1 MNYPCTLSLKH
12 NSILWLPMRTASTH
26 ASWVFAHFDFMSY
39 LTNKKDE
46 LMIDLISDKIHFGH
60 ELGLPP
66 SHNSM
71 SLIST
76 ARNPYE
82 RVFSYFNRQFLGR
95 NIKPTQ
101 GEFEKFIQDLIE
113 NKTNFIK
120 FFTKPVQSLI
130 ERVPDYI
137 IRKENMYE
145 DYLKIPFVKDSKLVS
160 CGILEEMCNRKI
172 NDNAVSYNSS
182 DFYTDH
188 IRNQIYDFF
197 KVEFDVFGYS
207 R

>member
-1 MNYPCTLSLKH
+1 MYYPCTLSLEH

-39 LTNKKDE
+39 LTNEENE
-46 LMIDLISDKIHFGH
+46 LKIDIISDKIHFGH

-66 SHNSM
+66 SHSSM

-82 RVFSYFNRQFLGR
+82 RVFSFFNRQFVGR
-95 NIKPTQ
+95 DIKPTQ

-113 NKTNFIK
+113 NKTHFIK
-120 FFTKPVQSLI
+120 FFNKPL
-130 ERVPDYI
+130 ECLAKRVPDYI
-137 IRKENMYE
+137 IRRENMYE

-160 CGILEEMCNRKI
+160 CGILEEMCNRRL
-172 NDNAVSYNSS
+172 NDNVVSYTSS
-182 DFYTDH
+182 DFYTD
-188 IRNQIYDFF
+188 QIKEQVYSFI
-197 KVEFDVFGYS
+197 KIEFDSFGYS
-207 R
+207 K